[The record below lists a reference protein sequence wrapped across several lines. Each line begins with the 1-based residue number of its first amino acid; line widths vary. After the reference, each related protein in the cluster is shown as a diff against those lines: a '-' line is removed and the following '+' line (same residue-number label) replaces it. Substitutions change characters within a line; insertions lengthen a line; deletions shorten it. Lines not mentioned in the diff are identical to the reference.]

1 DESVEGRLLWATAS
15 VNQDLSRDPSSS
27 ALVNQIRTKL
37 FERYDSLRAAF
48 LKIDV
53 DRSGYLSQD
62 EFMFCM
68 ANLGLDLSDED
79 FEVVQAAY
87 PHKEAAGDRDKGI
100 GYLEF
105 VNLMTDELQYEPGSG
120 EDEASGRYF
129 GQTTHGTSFPPPRE
143 LTSTSTHQRLSY
155 PEVRPSTVA
164 VSTPALS
171 RLRHNF
177 NRQVFGTFNNM
188 KEAFKAADKDRSG
201 FVEPHELVALL
212 QDELGIQASDHEIL
226 DMLDAFDANRDGKL
240 AYSEFSSLMFR
251 HFPVRRAAYVRS
263 FSAQTLEYIKTNVV
277 GKVAIIELHR
287 PKALNAL
294 CDGLMQEVNAAA
306 KAFDKD
312 DSVSAIILTGSD
324 KAFAAGA
331 DIKEMATREFIDVYN
346 QSQFASWGDIT
357 KVHKPV
363 IAAVNGFALGGGCE
377 LAMMCDF
384 IIAGDKAKFGQPEI
398 KLGTIPGAGGTQRL
412 VRAIG
417 KSKAMHLVLTGDMI
431 DAHQAERDG
440 LVAKVVP
447 ADKLMEEAIA
457 IANKIAGYSQPITRM
472 AKEAVNASFEMS
484 LQEGLKYEG
493 RLFYSTFATHDQ
505 KEGMDAFVN
514 KRVPTFANK

>member
-1 DESVEGRLLWATAS
+1 MLRLSAT
-15 VNQDLSRDPSSS
+15 S
-27 ALVNQIRTKL
+27 ARI
-37 FERYDSLRAAF
+37 LRAP
-48 LKIDV
+48 
-53 DRSGYLSQD
+53 
-62 EFMFCM
+62 
-68 ANLGLDLSDED
+68 
-79 FEVVQAAY
+79 AA
-87 PHKEAAGDRDKGI
+87 RC
-100 GYLEF
+100 
-105 VNLMTDELQYEPGSG
+105 
-120 EDEASGRYF
+120 
-129 GQTTHGTSFPPPRE
+129 
-143 LTSTSTHQRLSY
+143 
-155 PEVRPSTVA
+155 
-164 VSTPALS
+164 
-171 RLRHNF
+171 
-177 NRQVFGTFNNM
+177 
-188 KEAFKAADKDRSG
+188 
-201 FVEPHELVALL
+201 
-212 QDELGIQASDHEIL
+212 
-226 DMLDAFDANRDGKL
+226 
-240 AYSEFSSLMFR
+240 FSSTG
-251 HFPVRRAAYVRS
+251 S
-263 FSAQTLEYIKTNVV
+263 WEYIKTDVN
-277 GKVAIIELHR
+277 GKVGIIQLDR

-294 CDGLMQEVNAAA
+294 CDGLISEVNKAAH
-306 KAFDKD
+306 AFDKD
-312 DSVSAIILTGSD
+312 ENISAIILTGSD

-331 DIKEMATREFIDVYN
+331 DIKEMATRSFIECYN
-346 QSQFASWGDIT
+346 ATMFANWGDIT

-398 KLGTIPGAGGTQRL
+398 KLGTIPGVGGTQRL
-412 VRAIG
+412 IRAIG

-514 KRVPTFANK
+514 KRAPTFTHK